1 MGQGSQ
7 TMQSQ
12 AQGVGVLRL
21 EARGLGQDLSSSPD
35 FEIQDLGKIF
45 LVFIS

>member
-1 MGQGSQ
+1 MGHGSQ

-12 AQGVGVLRL
+12 SQGAGVLRL
-21 EARGLGQDLSSSPD
+21 EAKGLGQGLSSSPD